1 MPENVGEDRTTE
13 LRKLLLK
20 NGLEFQPNIENAYRI
35 DVSLCKWWSSSI
47 SHLYH
52 SMIFR
57 TAFGTNLDILLNN
70 INNHLHT
77 VYEWLCNNK
86 LTLNL
91 SKTKYVFFIPRQKKN
106 QNQYPPLKIANICE

>member
-1 MPENVGEDRTTE
+1 
-13 LRKLLLK
+13 
-20 NGLEFQPNIENAYRI
+20 
-35 DVSLCKWWSSSI
+35 
-47 SHLYH
+47 
-52 SMIFR
+52 MIFLSQLLIFR
-57 TAFGTNLDILLNN
+57 KAFETNPDILLNN

-106 QNQYPPLKIANICE
+106 QNQYPPLKIENICE